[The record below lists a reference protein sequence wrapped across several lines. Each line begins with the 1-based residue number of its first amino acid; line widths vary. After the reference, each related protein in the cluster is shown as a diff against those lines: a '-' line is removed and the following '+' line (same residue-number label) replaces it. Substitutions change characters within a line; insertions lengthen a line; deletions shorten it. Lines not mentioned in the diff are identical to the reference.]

1 MINLYKAKFAKR
13 LKNMYVVATSMDNA
27 VEKVEFY
34 MHEKGM
40 DGNDRII
47 SCNLISEELIV

>member
-1 MINLYKAKFAKR
+1 MINLYKVKFAKR
-13 LKNMYVVATSMDNA
+13 IKNMYVVATSMDNA

-40 DGNDRII
+40 DGNDRVI

>member
-1 MINLYKAKFAKR
+1 MINLYKVKFAKR
-13 LKNMYVVATSMDNA
+13 IKNMYVVATSMDNA

-40 DGNDRII
+40 DSNDRVI